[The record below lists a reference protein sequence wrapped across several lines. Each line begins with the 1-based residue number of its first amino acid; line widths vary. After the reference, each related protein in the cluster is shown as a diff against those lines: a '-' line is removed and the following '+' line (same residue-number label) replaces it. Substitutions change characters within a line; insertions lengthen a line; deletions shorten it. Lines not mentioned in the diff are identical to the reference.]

1 MSSLALQNIRDHLE
15 GLRHTTDGIVLYN
28 LIVRGLKKYGGNRG
42 KIERSFITFLHAL
55 LGRYAKD
62 PRSDPATR
70 IKARLIQQRLAP
82 HLPESPPKQTRKAV
96 AEQSEDISRWTR
108 IDSLTS
114 NSAAPAKRTVRAT
127 PDIRKPVSP
136 GVYEGPEQ
144 PVKNEARGN
153 LSLQEGHRKKIEEP
167 RENLVYEVTS
177 DVISDQET
185 ELEETSASAIADLD
199 GKIDDINDL
208 KKLLVKGLDKLI
220 QERQALRRK
229 LDSAGEYLKAV
240 ESDRRR
246 LRKELTKARK
256 HSLADELTGLPKRE
270 IFVRQLEAEIGRV
283 RRYGFALAL
292 ALIDLDDLSDINEQY
307 GREAGDSV
315 LRCYAS
321 EVLSKFR
328 TYDLVARYGG
338 DEFAVLFPNTQKEGA
353 IKALE
358 KARKNVE
365 DTHLSHDGKTI
376 PLPSFSSVLTL
387 YSPGEQPMTLLKR
400 ADEALDY
407 AKQRG
412 RDRIVVALP
421 AG

>member
-1 MSSLALQNIRDHLE
+1 M
-15 GLRHTTDGIVLYN
+15 
-28 LIVRGLKKYGGNRG
+28 
-42 KIERSFITFLHAL
+42 
-55 LGRYAKD
+55 
-62 PRSDPATR
+62 
-70 IKARLIQQRLAP
+70 
-82 HLPESPPKQTRKAV
+82 RKA
-96 AEQSEDISRWTR
+96 ATERSEDISRWAR

-114 NSAAPAKRTVRAT
+114 NSARSAKKIVRAT
-127 PDIRKPVSP
+127 PDLREPAPDAQGRARAASAGRAGAADSDRTYI
-136 GVYEGPEQ
+136 YEEPAQ
-144 PVKNEARGN
+144 PVEDKSKRRGDAP
-153 LSLQEGHRKKIEEP
+153 LREGREKIEKLQ
-167 RENLVYEVTS
+167 ENLVYEVTPN
-177 DVISDQET
+177 VVHDQEM
-185 ELEETSASAIADLD
+185 ELPEKINENAIADLD
-199 GKIDDINDL
+199 GKIDDIGDL
-208 KKLLVKGLDKLI
+208 KMLLVKGLDKLI

-246 LRKELTKARK
+246 LRNELTKARK

-270 IFVRQLEAEIGRV
+270 VFIRQLEAEIGRV

-307 GREAGDSV
+307 GRKAGDSV

-358 KARKNVE
+358 KARKSAEV
-365 DTHLSHDGKTI
+365 TQLSYDGKTI

-412 RDRIVVALP
+412 RNRIVVALP